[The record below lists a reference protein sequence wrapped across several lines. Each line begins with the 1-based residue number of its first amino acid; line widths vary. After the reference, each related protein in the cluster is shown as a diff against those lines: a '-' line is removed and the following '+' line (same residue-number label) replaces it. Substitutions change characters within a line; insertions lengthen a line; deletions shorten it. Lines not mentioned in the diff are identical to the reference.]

1 MGTKTMDEVRP
12 RHTLLS
18 AVWDLLRS
26 RGAYVVAALPL
37 LALACSQGTSEPTAP
52 PPEFLPTPA
61 GTDLPA
67 ASQPAPDPT
76 EPPNSPEASAEPSP
90 TPAIEVSPPPTL
102 VTPSGPPPKLDVSI
116 ASVPLEEVLFDTFD
130 GGSIQLSKA
139 SDRDIDGLRDRIR
152 PIYEPRYDDVTGGD
166 WLDDDDRVIGY
177 VSGSGTA
184 FAYPLKILNS
194 HEIVNDVID
203 GVYVLVT
210 YCPLCGSGLVNDRM
224 LDGQL
229 LVFGNTSALY
239 QSDMVMFDH
248 QTGSYWFQV
257 ASEAVV
263 GPLTGKRMKLLP
275 SMTTTWAQWKE
286 LHPETRVLSIDL
298 GFYPISLIGNPYAR
312 DPFAGYEQSL
322 NRGRFAFRVSEERL
336 DPRLQSG
343 DIVLAVE
350 IGDSHKAYP
359 LTDRPDEVLSDVVAG
374 EEVVVVVRSEGPS
387 GTAFFSEVDGQTLTF
402 SLADGLLRDAETG
415 STWDDGGRATS
426 GPMAGE
432 QLTPVPSRTAFWF
445 ALTVSLPDLELYV
458 P

>member
-1 MGTKTMDEVRP
+1 
-12 RHTLLS
+12 
-18 AVWDLLRS
+18 
-26 RGAYVVAALPL
+26 
-37 LALACSQGTSEPTAP
+37 
-52 PPEFLPTPA
+52 
-61 GTDLPA
+61 
-67 ASQPAPDPT
+67 
-76 EPPNSPEASAEPSP
+76 
-90 TPAIEVSPPPTL
+90 
-102 VTPSGPPPKLDVSI
+102 VTPSGPPPKLDTSI
-116 ASVPLEEVLFDTFD
+116 ASVPLDEVLFDTFD

-139 SDRDIDGLRDRIR
+139 SDRDIAGLRDRIR
-152 PIYEPRYDDVTGGD
+152 PIYEPTYDDVSGGD

-286 LHPETRVLSIDL
+286 LYPETRVLSIDL

-312 DPFAGYEQSL
+312 DPFAGYGQSL
-322 NRGRFAFRVSEERL
+322 NRGRFAFPVSEERL
-336 DPRLQSG
+336 DPRLRSG

-350 IGDSHKAYP
+350 IRDSHKAYP
-359 LTDRPDEVLSDVVAG
+359 LTDGPDEVIGDEVAG
-374 EEVVVVVRSEGPS
+374 EKIVVVVRSEGPS
-387 GTAFFSEVDGQTLTF
+387 GMAFFSEVDGRPLTF
-402 SLADGLLRDAETG
+402 SLTGGLLKDAETG
-415 STWDDGGRATS
+415 TTWDDGGRATS
-426 GPMAGE
+426 GPMAGA
-432 QLTPVPSRTAFWF
+432 QLAPVPSRTAFWF
-445 ALTVSLPDLELYV
+445 ALTLSIPDLELYV